1 MTKCYLPTGQHGF
14 FTSTSSSRNGSATK
28 TFLCSLVFLLTSF
41 HWCRAQTTPVDGT
54 TTFNTISNGAYLEY
68 AQTTNGS
75 TGFLATNVENSGW
88 DISGYTSGPDDY
100 VIAGENWGTGSDG
113 GLVYLAS
120 VNGFATIN
128 SMRFRSNDGQLFDLG
143 RLDLGYDVNGSNTSF
158 TITGYRND
166 VPVSG
171 AVFSVPLFSSFG
183 NGGGWSR
190 NINVAANSNFK
201 GIDEFRITPVSGGV
215 LTALDVDNL
224 TASNFRTA
232 AYTQIVPADLPAG
245 GEGPFTKTIEGQV
258 FTFTPSVNN
267 WVGYQ
272 NDIGS
277 EGFGGLYAYDYDTP
291 DGTEYT
297 LSAPAGYSFDIRSFQ
312 YISDRG
318 PVNLSVTLTYTD
330 NSTDTKSYT
339 LNGNSAVQTFA
350 GFSPLANDVKSIRL
364 VSDQLVY
371 YNNLEMADVKAAS
384 TLPLSWLSFTAA
396 RRDIDIV
403 LQWRTAAEEGTK
415 DFVVQHSTDG
425 RQWQNIGTVTA
436 AGNSLR
442 EQAYSF
448 VHRQPASTVNFYR
461 LLQRDTDGRERYSK
475 IIRIDLQEAGTVLS
489 VYPNPVT
496 NGAITLQLQGPAA
509 VRIYNSL
516 GVQVLQKSLPGGVS
530 SLYLGPLPKG
540 LYTLK
545 SNDKSLQ
552 LVVN

>member
-166 VPVSG
+166 MPVSG

-509 VRIYNSL
+509 VGIYNSL

-530 SLYLGPLPKG
+530 SLYLGPLPQG

-545 SNDKSLQ
+545 ANDKSLQ

>member
-415 DFVVQHSTDG
+415 DFVVQNSTDG

-530 SLYLGPLPKG
+530 SLYLGPLPQG

-545 SNDKSLQ
+545 ANDKSLQ

>member
-415 DFVVQHSTDG
+415 DFVVQNSTDG

-509 VRIYNSL
+509 VGIYNSL